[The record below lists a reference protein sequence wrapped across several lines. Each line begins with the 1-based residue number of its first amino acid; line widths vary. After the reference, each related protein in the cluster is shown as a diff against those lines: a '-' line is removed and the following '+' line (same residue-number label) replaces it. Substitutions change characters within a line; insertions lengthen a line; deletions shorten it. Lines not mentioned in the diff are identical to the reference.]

1 MNFFYRKPANP
12 VLSKGGASRPPGG
25 WPRLSKGEASL
36 SPRVGG
42 SPPAVVTTQEAPVA
56 KEAAAAKA
64 TVPKAAAAKATVA
77 KAPAAE
83 PAVVTEP
90 AAKATAAAEAAVPKA
105 AAAEAAVA
113 EAAMAEAVATPGRRG
128 DVHWADYSRYR
139 RRRGGVS
146 CRGSTEKHCA
156 GHRACADCAGGDP
169 AGRRE

>member
-56 KEAAAAKA
+56 KEAA
-64 TVPKAAAAKATVA
+64 V
-77 KAPAAE
+77 
-83 PAVVTEP
+83 
-90 AAKATAAAEAAVPKA
+90 AEAAV
-105 AAAEAAVA
+105 
-113 EAAMAEAVATPGRRG
+113 AEAVATPGRRG
-128 DVHWADYSRYR
+128 DVHGADYSRDR
-139 RRRGGVS
+139 RRRGGIS
-146 CRGSTEKHCA
+146 CWGCTEKHCT

-169 AGRRE
+169 AG

>member
-1 MNFFYRKPANP
+1 VNFFYQKPASP

-25 WPRLSKGEASL
+25 WPRLSKGGASL
-36 SPRVGG
+36 SPRIGG

-64 TVPKAAAAKATVA
+64 SAAKAAVA
-77 KAPAAE
+77 KAAVAEAATE
-83 PAVVTEP
+83 PAVVTE
-90 AAKATAAAEAAVPKA
+90 ATTAAEAAVTEASA
-105 AAAEAAVA
+105 AKAAVA
-113 EAAMAEAVATPGRRG
+113 KAAVAEAVATPGRRG
-128 DVHWADYSRYR
+128 DVHRADYSRYR

-146 CRGSTEKHCA
+146 CGGSTEKHCA